1 MKAAPTDKRP
11 RAASRR
17 LATLL
22 AIAGAATAVLA
33 GTASAQVAP
42 TGGGATAPGAP
53 TITEIQCVTNCI
65 GPTTGIAKSKIR
77 LVGTDLTNTTVVS
90 LPRSDGT
97 RAKDKN
103 PIVKPSGVVLALVGK
118 GAVSG
123 TVRVADTFGQLYESP
138 LAFTIG
144 SRAQLRAA
152 QMQYRFPVRGPHN
165 YGDANARFG
174 AGRDGHSHQGQDV
187 FAACGTPM
195 VAPHGGLVEYRG
207 YHGSAGNYLVI
218 DGTGVKEDYVLMHLL
233 APAKVAKGQQVTSG
247 QFIGKVG
254 ESGNASGCHLH
265 FEIWKGKGW
274 YSGGRPIDPYPTLQY
289 WDSFS

>member
-1 MKAAPTDKRP
+1 VKAAPTDKRP
-11 RAASRR
+11 RAASPRF
-17 LATLL
+17 ATLL
-22 AIAGAATAVLA
+22 AVAGAATAALA

-53 TITEIQCVTNCI
+53 TIIEIQCVTNCI

-90 LPRSDGT
+90 LPRADGT

-103 PIVKPSGVVLALVGK
+103 PIVKPSGVVLAFVGK

-123 TVRVADTFGQLYESP
+123 TIRIADTFGQMYESP
-138 LAFTIG
+138 VGFTIG
-144 SRAQLRAA
+144 NRAQLRAA

-174 AGRDGHSHQGQDV
+174 AGRSGHSHQGQDV

-195 VAPHGGLVEYRG
+195 VAPHGGVVEYRG
-207 YHGSAGNYLVI
+207 YQGSAGNYLVI

-233 APAKVAKGQQVTSG
+233 APAKVAKGQQVSSG

-254 ESGNASGCHLH
+254 ETGNASGCHLH
-265 FEIWKGKGW
+265 FEIWKGRGW
-274 YSGGRPIDPYPTLQY
+274 YSGGRPIDPYATLQY